1 VFDSIRD
8 GFSEAFRRLRGT
20 AKFTEANM
28 REGLA
33 SVRRAL
39 LEADVNIKVAET
51 FIERVEEAAIGKDVF
66 KALNPSEQIVGI
78 VYEELVKLM
87 GPVDPAIRLVHGRP
101 TVLMMCGLQ
110 GSGKTTTTGKLAN
123 LLKKSGQH
131 PLMVAADLQRPAAV
145 EQLKTLG
152 EQLEIPVYS
161 EATKDPVAVC
171 RNAVAKAKD
180 LKCNVVLLDT
190 AGRLHIDDALMR
202 ELAEIDKKA
211 KPDQCLLVVDAL
223 TGQDAVNS
231 AKAFNDAL
239 GLDAV
244 ILTKLDGDSRG
255 GAALSIKEVTG
266 VQIKFAGMGEK
277 LDQLEVFRPEG
288 MASRIL
294 GGGDMGALIS
304 KVSEVTSEEQAR
316 ANQKKLEEGK
326 FDLTDFRDQL
336 RSMNKLGS
344 MRKFLDLLPGG
355 FGKMLPQDADPDAEV
370 RRVASMIDSMTPR
383 ERSNPNVIDASRRRR
398 IARGAGVVPHE
409 INKLL
414 KQFDDMR
421 KVMQSMAKKDLP
433 SRMQALMQMQRSGA
447 LTGEAP
453 LRQKQRSERA
463 KLTGKD
469 LAKARK
475 AERQRKKQ
483 NRKRGR

>member
-1 VFDSIRD
+1 
-8 GFSEAFRRLRGT
+8 
-20 AKFTEANM
+20 
-28 REGLA
+28 
-33 SVRRAL
+33 
-39 LEADVNIKVAET
+39 
-51 FIERVEEAAIGKDVF
+51 
-66 KALNPSEQIVGI
+66 
-78 VYEELVKLM
+78 
-87 GPVDPAIRLVHGRP
+87 
-101 TVLMMCGLQ
+101 LMMCGLQ

-152 EQLEIPVYS
+152 EQLSIPVYS

-171 RNAVAKAKD
+171 RNAVAKAKE

-211 KPDQCLLVVDAL
+211 KPDQCVLVVDAL

-266 VQIKFAGMGEK
+266 VPIKFAGMGEK

-304 KVSEVTSEEQAR
+304 KVSEVTTEEQAR

-355 FGKMLPQDADPDAEV
+355 FGKMLPEDADPDAEV

-383 ERSNPNVIDASRRRR
+383 ERSNPNLIDASRRRR

-453 LRQKQRSERA
+453 LRQKQRSERT

-469 LAKARK
+469 LARARK